1 MNFGSQKEVI
11 GDVTMQEVIR
21 EIIKI
26 DQLAF
31 ENQKHNE
38 EELEKRKQ
46 SYISAMK
53 EYKLHKI
60 SKANKKAEEMYA
72 QIVGEGEYALEIE
85 EEKSKQLTLR
95 IQNKYLKVE
104 EELVDKIFKELFVV
118 EA

>member
-1 MNFGSQKEVI
+1 
-11 GDVTMQEVIR
+11 MQEVIR

-46 SYISAMK
+46 SYMNGMK
-53 EYKLHKI
+53 EYKEHKL
-60 SKANKKAEEMYA
+60 SKADKKAEEMYA
-72 QIVGEGEYALEIE
+72 QIIGEGEQSLKIE
-85 EEKSKQLTLR
+85 EEKSKQLTLL
-95 IQNKYLKVE
+95 IQNKYLQVE
-104 EELVDKIFKELFVV
+104 EGLVDRIFKELFVV